1 MIGTK
6 ILEERE
12 SKYNGHLRVVK
23 SIGLGTYIQAE
34 GLTQSGGIVE
44 TIWKST
50 LKRIHKSLATNHK
63 TLILGLGGGTVAK
76 LIRKIWPDAKIT
88 GVDIDP
94 VMVELGKKYLGLER
108 ANVEIKIADA
118 LSFLTIHQSLFTN
131 HFTNH
136 FDLVIIDLYNGDQ
149 FPEKFGELGFLN
161 KLKGSLLK
169 NGVAVFNRTYYGDMR
184 PKAVKFGLKLQ
195 KVFRSVKYY
204 YPEANLM
211 LICYAR
217 EANI

>member
-94 VMVELGKKYLGLER
+94 VMVELGKKYLGLNEYNISVVIKDAYDFLKTYNSSSPSLR
-108 ANVEIKIADA
+108 AEGLQPTAY
-118 LSFLTIHQSLFTN
+118 
-131 HFTNH
+131 
-136 FDLVIIDLYNGDQ
+136 DLILVDLYVGDE
-149 FPEKFGELGFLN
+149 FPEKFESENYIRLVRTVLASDGI
-161 KLKGSLLK
+161 
-169 NGVAVFNRTYYGDMR
+169 VVFNRLYYGEKRKEAM
-184 PKAVKFGLKLQ
+184 KFGKILEKIFE
-195 KVFRSVKYY
+195 KVDIVF
-204 YPEANLM
+204 PEANVM
-211 LICYAR
+211 FICYK
-217 EANI
+217 

>member
-1 MIGTK
+1 
-6 ILEERE
+6 LEERE

-76 LIRKIWPDAKIT
+76 LIRKLWPKAKIT

-94 VMVELGKKYLGLER
+94 LIVELGKKYLGMGKYD
-108 ANVEIKIADA
+108 VDIQIADA
-118 LSFLTIHQSLFTN
+118 LRFFINHQSPI
-131 HFTNH
+131 TNH
-136 FDLVIIDLYNGDQ
+136 FDLIIVDLYNGDQ

-161 KLKGSLLK
+161 KVKGSLLK

-184 PKAVKFGLKLQ
+184 PKAVKFGLKLK
-195 KVFRSVKYY
+195 KVFSRVEYY

>member
-23 SIGLGTYIQAE
+23 NIGLGTYIQAE

-76 LIRKIWPDAKIT
+76 LIRKLWPKAKIT

-94 VMVELGKKYLGLER
+94 LIVELGKKYLGMGKYD
-108 ANVEIKIADA
+108 VDIQIADA
-118 LSFLTIHQSLFTN
+118 LRFFINHQSPI
-131 HFTNH
+131 TNH
-136 FDLVIIDLYNGDQ
+136 FDLIIVDLYNGDQ
-149 FPEKFGELGFLN
+149 FLEKFGELGFLN
-161 KLKGSLLK
+161 KVKGSLSK

-184 PKAVKFGLKLQ
+184 PKAVKFGLKLK
-195 KVFRSVKYY
+195 KVFSRVEYY

>member
-1 MIGTK
+1 M
-6 ILEERE
+6 EERE

-76 LIRKIWPDAKIT
+76 LIRKLWPKAKIT

-94 VMVELGKKYLGLER
+94 LIVELGKKYLGMGKYD
-108 ANVEIKIADA
+108 VDIQIADA
-118 LSFLTIHQSLFTN
+118 LRFFINHQSPI
-131 HFTNH
+131 TNH
-136 FDLVIIDLYNGDQ
+136 FDLIIVDLYNGDQ

-161 KLKGSLLK
+161 KVKGSLLK

-184 PKAVKFGLKLQ
+184 PKAVKFGLKLK
-195 KVFRSVKYY
+195 KVFSRVEYY